1 MFWMSTTPMWPAAN
15 GEVERQN
22 RSLLK
27 ALKIAHLNGKDHKA
41 ELRKFLLSYR
51 STPHSTTGVSPSE
64 LMIGRKIR
72 TKLPCLERSE
82 TLDQETRDRQA
93 VAKEKSREYQS
104 KFSNSADISVGDEVL
119 LRQNQTDK
127 LSSNFQP
134 EPGQIISKQGSEVVV
149 RSKEGTEI
157 RRNVSN
163 VKPIHGSHPNIS
175 PGDQS
180 VTHGERGREDP

>member
-1 MFWMSTTPMWPAAN
+1 MA
-15 GEVERQN
+15 Q
-22 RSLLK
+22 
-27 ALKIAHLNGKDHKA
+27 
-41 ELRKFLLSYR
+41 
-51 STPHSTTGVSPSE
+51 
-64 LMIGRKIR
+64 
-72 TKLPCLERSE
+72 
-82 TLDQETRDRQA
+82 
-93 VAKEKSREYQS
+93 EKSREYQS
-104 KFSNSADISVGDEVL
+104 KLSNSADISVGDEVL

-180 VTHGERGREDP
+180 VTHGDRPVRERRPIERYGNLISY

>member
-1 MFWMSTTPMWPAAN
+1 MWPAAN

-82 TLDQETRDRQA
+82 TLDHEIWDRQA
-93 VAKEKSREYQS
+93 VGQEKSREYRS

-119 LRQNQTDK
+119 LHQNQTDK

-157 RRNVSN
+157 RM
-163 VKPIHGSHPNIS
+163 
-175 PGDQS
+175 
-180 VTHGERGREDP
+180 